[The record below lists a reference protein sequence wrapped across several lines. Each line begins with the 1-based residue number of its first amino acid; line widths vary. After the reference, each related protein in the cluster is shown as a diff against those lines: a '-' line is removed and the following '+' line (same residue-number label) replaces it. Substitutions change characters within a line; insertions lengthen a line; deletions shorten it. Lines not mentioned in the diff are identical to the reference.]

1 MLVNNT
7 TKTDVFVTQEGQVKR
22 FSTTLKFF
30 QPQLREI
37 LNILLYMISSN
48 ISLEKWSEKN
58 TFNCRCVKGLE
69 IDIHVSNNLSPC
81 LEIQVT

>member
-30 QPQLREI
+30 QPQLREV
-37 LNILLYMISSN
+37 LNIKYLVLFFLLYMISSN
-48 ISLEKWSEKN
+48 ISLEKWSE
-58 TFNCRCVKGLE
+58 
-69 IDIHVSNNLSPC
+69 NNF
-81 LEIQVT
+81 